1 MTFGDV
7 LGFALRA
14 LRGHRLRS
22 GLSLLGVAVGVG
34 SVVLLTSL
42 GEGARLFVTAEF
54 RSLGSNLLILLP
66 GKAETSGGVPT
77 AGGTTH
83 DLTLDDLDAVA
94 RSVPSVAR
102 IAPLVF
108 ATVEAEAGP
117 RKRDAIVA
125 GTTWELKAVRGI
137 PLVAGTYLPSW
148 KGGNPPR
155 VCVLGHLSARELFGG
170 TAALGQFVRVGGERY
185 RVVGVTGP
193 RGVTVGLRLDDMIHV
208 PAPHVLRMLD
218 RRGVFR
224 ALVEVRSAGEVDAAR
239 RGVIRV
245 LSDRHGEEDVT
256 VFTQDSL
263 VAGLSSILGILTA
276 ALGAIAAISLAVAG
290 IGIMNVMLVSVTE
303 RTREIGLLKAVGVTS
318 GQVRRVFLFESALL
332 SSTGGLLG
340 LLLGGAAVV
349 VFRAVWPSFPAQPP
363 AWAVVAASSV
373 ALLVGVLF
381 GLLPASRA
389 ARLDPIDALSRG
401 GA

>member
-66 GKAETSGGVPT
+66 GRIETAGGVPA
-77 AGGTTH
+77 AGGVTH
-83 DLTLDDLDAVA
+83 ELTLEDLDAVA
-94 RSVPSVAR
+94 RLVPSVVR

-117 RKRDAIVA
+117 RKRDAILA
-125 GTTWELKAVRGI
+125 GTTWELKPVRGI
-137 PLVAGTYLPSW
+137 PLASGTYLPSW

-155 VCVLGHLSARELFGG
+155 VCVLGSLCARELFGG
-170 TAALGQFVRVGGERY
+170 SPALGRFVRVGGERY
-185 RVVGVTGP
+185 RVIGVTRP
-193 RGVTVGLRLDDMIHV
+193 RGVSLGLRLDDMIHV

-224 ALVEVRSAGEVDAAR
+224 ALVEVRSPDEIPAAR
-239 RGVIRV
+239 RAVTRV
-245 LSDRHGEEDVT
+245 LTDRHGEEDGT
-256 VFTQDSL
+256 VFTQDAII
-263 VAGLSSILGILTA
+263 AGLSSVLGILTA

-318 GQVRRVFLFESALL
+318 GQVRRVFLVESALL
-332 SSTGGLLG
+332 SSAGGLLG
-340 LLLGGAAVV
+340 LLLGAAAVLA
-349 VFRAVWPSFPAQPP
+349 FRAAWPSFPAQPP
-363 AWAVVAASSV
+363 AWAVAAATTV
-373 ALLVGVLF
+373 ALGVGIVF
-381 GLLPASRA
+381 GLLPATRA

-401 GA
+401 GG